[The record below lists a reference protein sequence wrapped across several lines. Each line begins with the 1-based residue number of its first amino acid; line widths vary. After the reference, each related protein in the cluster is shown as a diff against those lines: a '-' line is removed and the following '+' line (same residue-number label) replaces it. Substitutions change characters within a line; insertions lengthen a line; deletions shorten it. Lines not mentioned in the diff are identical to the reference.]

1 MNNEVKDI
9 HDEQNYDPIVWVPK
23 AHSHGT
29 KDLWKVFVILSI
41 LTVIDIAFYFIF
53 PPVLARHITF
63 IILGIV
69 KAFYIVFTFMHL
81 KYEIKGL
88 QKIITWP
95 MLLVVYLITLCLIE
109 GSFINWVRGLFESLT

>member
-9 HDEQNYDPIVWVPK
+9 HDEENYDPIVWVPK

-29 KDLWKVFVILSI
+29 KDLWKVFVILSV
-41 LTVIDIAFYFIF
+41 LTIIDIALYFTI
-53 PPVLARHITF
+53 PPGWIRPTTF
-63 IILGIV
+63 IVLGIV

-88 QKIITWP
+88 QRIVVWP
-95 MLLVVYLITLCLIE
+95 LVLVLYLIWLTILLE
-109 GSFINWVRGLFESLT
+109 GTFVLDMRRLFIH